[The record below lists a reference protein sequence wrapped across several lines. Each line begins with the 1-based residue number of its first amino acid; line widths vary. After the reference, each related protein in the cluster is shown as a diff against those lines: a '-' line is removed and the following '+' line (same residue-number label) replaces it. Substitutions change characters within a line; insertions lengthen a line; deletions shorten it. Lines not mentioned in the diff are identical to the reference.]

1 MKKIFNFIV
10 KVLQKIFKIIL
21 YPFNLILLLI
31 FKKSNKKKSYN
42 LEDLAI
48 KFFQEYGDKIMFK
61 LELGTN
67 GENLTIYSSNFKTT
81 LEKAK
86 KRQKDAIETEIVEKP

>member
-1 MKKIFNFIV
+1 MKKIINFIV

-31 FKKSNKKKSYN
+31 FKKSDKKKSYN

-48 KFFQEYGDKIMFK
+48 KFYEDYDDKIMFK

-86 KRQKDAIETEIVEKP
+86 KRQKDIIEVEANERS